1 MNVSDNFL
9 RLEGR
14 AWLPSLVDA
23 GVDWD
28 TIVDKVGNGHQYVFR
43 RACWDPGEV
52 IGAAV

>member
-28 TIVDKVGNGHQYVFR
+28 I
-43 RACWDPGEV
+43 CEV